1 MVKAGDNFSK
11 DKPDGS
17 GGNSKVAE
25 TELSRSEETAP
36 ASTGPTRLRAPEG
49 MSGLSLSLQC
59 FAFCLPQA
67 Q

>member
-36 ASTGPTRLRAPEG
+36 ASTGPTRL
-49 MSGLSLSLQC
+49 
-59 FAFCLPQA
+59 
-67 Q
+67 